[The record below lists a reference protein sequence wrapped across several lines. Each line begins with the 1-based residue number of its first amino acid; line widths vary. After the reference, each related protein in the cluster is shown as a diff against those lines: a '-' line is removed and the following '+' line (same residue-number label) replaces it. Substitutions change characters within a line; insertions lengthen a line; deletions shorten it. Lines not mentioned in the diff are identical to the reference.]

1 MRRPVNGRLGLVAWR
16 LRRGCAMS
24 HGGDDRVLPVVQQYG
39 GGWRCRRPKLE
50 EDGRKVWAYVIVK
63 RLCSSWCACALIES
77 RLRPIDRCERE
88 LSLLERDDGRGGE
101 EAARSADRS
110 SPCSTVGQNEDRR
123 RSRGWRWGEGG
134 LQMQRGQLCGCYGA

>member
-1 MRRPVNGRLGLVAWR
+1 M
-16 LRRGCAMS
+16 
-24 HGGDDRVLPVVQQYG
+24 G
-39 GGWRCRRPKLE
+39 GGVDDPKLE
-50 EDGRKVWAYVIVK
+50 EDGRKVGAYVIVK

-110 SPCSTVGQNEDRR
+110 SRST
-123 RSRGWRWGEGG
+123 SRARPLAKMRTAGAAEGG
-134 LQMQRGQLCGCYGA
+134 DGVRGGYRCNAGSSVGATVHDIIVGPHWSLYVVAVPTPTLLH